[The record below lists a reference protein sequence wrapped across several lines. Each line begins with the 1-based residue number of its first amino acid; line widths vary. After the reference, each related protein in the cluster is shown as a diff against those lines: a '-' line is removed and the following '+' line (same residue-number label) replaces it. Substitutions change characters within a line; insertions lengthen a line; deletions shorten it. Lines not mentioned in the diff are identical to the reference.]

1 MTEDVQEEE
10 AEEAKLLV
18 VNPEDYRQT
27 RQLRQIHD
35 AKEAYSELK
44 EVEEPVPREVYVNRI
59 QKLIMELEPLMRR
72 LTTEIDYLAEG
83 YLGDILEFDEGV
95 KIEYARRDESL
106 PDTKAEAVELAKR
119 EGKANKRKLTGLDTL
134 IDADGYLSY
143 EWDIGNCNSNSYI
156 ETEFEPFS
164 RKMCDRGF
172 RYCREFMAE
181 ADLGLNLEVDT
192 GPAQI

>member
-1 MTEDVQEEE
+1 MTEDIQEEE
-10 AEEAKLLV
+10 GEEAKLLV

-44 EVEEPVPREVYVNRI
+44 EAEEPVPREVYVNRI

-72 LTTEIDYLAEG
+72 LTTEIDYLEEG
-83 YLGDILEFDEGV
+83 LLGEFLEFEEGV
-95 KIEYARRDESL
+95 EIEVARRDESL
-106 PDTKAEAVELAKR
+106 PDTEDEAVELAK
-119 EGKANKRKLTGLDTL
+119 KRGIAERRKITGLSTL
-134 IDADGYLSY
+134 LEADGYLSY
-143 EWDIGNCNSNSYI
+143 EYNMGMTCGNSFI

-164 RKMCDRGF
+164 RKICDRGF

-181 ADLGLNLEVDT
+181 ADLGLNLEADT